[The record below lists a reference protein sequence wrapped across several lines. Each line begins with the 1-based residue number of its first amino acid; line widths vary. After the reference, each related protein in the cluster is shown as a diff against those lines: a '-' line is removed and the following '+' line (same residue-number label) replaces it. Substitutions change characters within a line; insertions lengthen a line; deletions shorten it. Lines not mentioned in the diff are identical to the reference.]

1 MTKNLAKDE
10 IDLLD
15 TTIVIWKKKI
25 TVIVFMVLSIIATLI
40 FQSTQGP
47 SKFRILTE
55 VRPISVM
62 DEAKYK
68 IYNSIINTIK
78 PYYVKENIIKTTK
91 NDNQSQAQNYKI
103 IETNIK
109 NLEINNIDK
118 KFLLDL
124 FIDRLNQK
132 SNLISLIKKFELIKK
147 DDYSSMLGYENAVTE
162 LGSSIK
168 LLNIDKKAYEIEMP
182 IIIQFETLNINNW
195 ENFLVFIEKETN
207 EIIQRDLSL
216 MFDNYIRYVEAI
228 KQFRIED
235 IQTQISVTSDESEK
249 IALEKKKDILIAN
262 KYIDRMKNIFNSS
275 PISNRENFY
284 AAKIIID
291 STKYEKSKK
300 NSKMKIYLVAAIFG
314 ALLGI
319 FFALISNAIQN
330 RKENNFIL

>member
-15 TTIVIWKKKI
+15 TTIIIWKKKI
-25 TVIVFMVLSIIATLI
+25 TVIVFMVLSIIATLF
-40 FQSTQGP
+40 FQLTQGA

-78 PYYVKENIIKTTK
+78 PYYVKENIIETTK
-91 NDNQSQAQNYKI
+91 NDNQLQAQSYKI

-168 LLNIDKKAYEIEMP
+168 LLNIDKKAYEKEKP

-207 EIIQRDLSL
+207 EMIQRDLSL
-216 MFDNYIRYVEAI
+216 MFDNYINYVEAI

-235 IQTQISVTSDESEK
+235 IQTQLSVTSDESEK

-319 FFALISNAIQN
+319 FFALLSNAIQN
-330 RKENNFIL
+330 RNRK

>member
-40 FQSTQGP
+40 FQSTQGA

-78 PYYVKENIIKTTK
+78 PYYVKENIIETTK
-91 NDNQSQAQNYKI
+91 NDNQSQAQSYKI

-330 RKENNFIL
+330 RKENN

>member
-15 TTIVIWKKKI
+15 ITIVIWKKKI

-40 FQSTQGP
+40 FQSTQGA

-78 PYYVKENIIKTTK
+78 PYYVKENIIETTK
-91 NDNQSQAQNYKI
+91 NDNQSQAQSYKV

-118 KFLLDL
+118 KFLIDL

-147 DDYSSMLGYENAVTE
+147 DDYPSMLEYENAVTR

-168 LLNIDKKAYEIEMP
+168 LLNIDKKAFEKETP

-216 MFDNYIRYVEAI
+216 MFDNYINYVEAI

-235 IQTQISVTSDESEK
+235 IETQLSVTSDESEK

-262 KYIDRMKNIFNSS
+262 KYIERMKNIFNSS

-330 RKENNFIL
+330 RK

>member
-40 FQSTQGP
+40 FQSTQGA

-78 PYYVKENIIKTTK
+78 PYYVKENIIETTK
-91 NDNQSQAQNYKI
+91 NDDQSQAQSYKI

-147 DDYSSMLGYENAVTE
+147 DDYPSMLEYESAVTE

-168 LLNIDKKAYEIEMP
+168 LLNIDKKAYEKETP

-207 EIIQRDLSL
+207 EIIQKDLSL
-216 MFDNYIRYVEAI
+216 MFDNYINYVEAI

-235 IQTQISVTSDESEK
+235 IQTQLSVTSDDSEK

-262 KYIDRMKNIFNSS
+262 KYIDRMKNIFIKKY
-275 PISNRENFY
+275 ISNNHN
-284 AAKIIID
+284 I
-291 STKYEKSKK
+291 
-300 NSKMKIYLVAAIFG
+300 L
-314 ALLGI
+314 I
-319 FFALISNAIQN
+319 FFQ
-330 RKENNFIL
+330 FTILFQKLL